1 MRLKKI
7 EEEERKE
14 RERRNKPPANKRKAD
29 QISQPPR
36 ADNMATAFADDYVE
50 SVEEINKKIAIETEQ
65 KKKEV
70 KKANKKMAGFL

>member
-1 MRLKKI
+1 
-7 EEEERKE
+7 
-14 RERRNKPPANKRKAD
+14 
-29 QISQPPR
+29 
-36 ADNMATAFADDYVE
+36 VE